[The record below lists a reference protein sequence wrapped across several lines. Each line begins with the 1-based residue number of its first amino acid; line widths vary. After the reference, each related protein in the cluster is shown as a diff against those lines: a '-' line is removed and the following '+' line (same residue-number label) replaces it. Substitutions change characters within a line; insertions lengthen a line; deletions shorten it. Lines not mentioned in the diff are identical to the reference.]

1 MFPIPKC
8 LSIAN
13 FPFTFLPKSSF
24 KINLK
29 PKSGIFP
36 VTPFESNG
44 VFPTFIEA
52 VTSRENKKNVDVKKT
67 KIAARAHDMVKE
79 IGTENMNTLI
89 KKFKINDSYLG
100 NDNLS
105 HGKVAA
111 KILEKQVMLNRE
123 IVDAVSFH
131 TTAREGMS
139 LMEKIVFLADAIEEN
154 RTYDGVDEI
163 RDLAFENIDAAC
175 LKVLE
180 NTVQHLADKGIKK
193 IDRDS
198 IKAICWFKEILNK
211 RRGDKA

>member
-1 MFPIPKC
+1 MRKACTNDIDQIEIIENIHSLDDVYK
-8 LSIAN
+8 
-13 FPFTFLPKSSF
+13 
-24 KINLK
+24 
-29 PKSGIFP
+29 
-36 VTPFESNG
+36 
-44 VFPTFIEA
+44 FIETFVSDDRRKHIEGVSQIA
-52 VTSRENKKNVDVKKT
+52 EKLARRYGADVKKT
-67 KIAARAHDMVKE
+67 KIAAKAHDMVKE

-89 KKFKINDSYLG
+89 KKFKINDSYLS

>member
-1 MFPIPKC
+1 MRKACTNDIEQIEIIENIHSLDDVYK
-8 LSIAN
+8 
-13 FPFTFLPKSSF
+13 
-24 KINLK
+24 
-29 PKSGIFP
+29 
-36 VTPFESNG
+36 
-44 VFPTFIEA
+44 FIETFVSDDRRKHIEGVSQIA
-52 VTSRENKKNVDVKKT
+52 EKLARRYGADVKKT

-79 IGTENMNTLI
+79 IGTENMN
-89 KKFKINDSYLG
+89 SYLG

>member
-1 MFPIPKC
+1 MRKACTNDIDQ
-8 LSIAN
+8 
-13 FPFTFLPKSSF
+13 
-24 KINLK
+24 
-29 PKSGIFP
+29 
-36 VTPFESNG
+36 
-44 VFPTFIEA
+44 IEII
-52 VTSRENKKNVDVKKT
+52 ENNSAKHRSY
-67 KIAARAHDMVKE
+67 I